1 MQLSLKLIF
10 LNTGGR
16 KKQSLCKPGRRE
28 GGGVVVAI
36 QCKVLALKYDGC
48 MLTITLVLN
57 TTMYGKNIVKSEI
70 IQS

>member
-16 KKQSLCKPGRRE
+16 KQSLCKPGRRE
-28 GGGVVVAI
+28 GGGVAI

>member
-28 GGGVVVAI
+28 GGGGVAI